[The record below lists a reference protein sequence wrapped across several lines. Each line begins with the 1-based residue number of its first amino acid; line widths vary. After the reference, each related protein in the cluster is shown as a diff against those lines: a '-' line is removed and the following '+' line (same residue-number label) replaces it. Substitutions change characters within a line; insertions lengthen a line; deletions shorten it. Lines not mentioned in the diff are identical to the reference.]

1 MSNKFISQYTASGSI
16 LSFIFT
22 FEVVQGRS
30 VNVYSTLSG
39 NNADEDADLLPT
51 NSYTVIFD
59 NPVSPTSTG
68 RVLFNVAPSANTII
82 TIAPDGKTN
91 VTVNFSN
98 TTPLNQDNLNKA
110 YNQQSS
116 TIDQDSENFL
126 SSSLRY
132 NINENEA
139 NINYNNKLPP
149 LADKSFWRRG
159 GNNIIAQDYALF
171 VNEVEKDVSNKVSS
185 QVNAGAI
192 NTNIAAELAGN
203 AINTPVSGDILKVDA
218 SGNVVVDKTI
228 TNVVS
233 GLASAHWSKK
243 WAVSDVPI
251 NDDFGNTGFS
261 SKYYSGLS
269 GIAATSTSGLIDEL
283 FIYDTVSTT
292 SKIDLIEYQAQP
304 TTLPNKPWIDV
315 LENSFTLYIDGKL
328 ILSPS
333 AYTGGGGATGS
344 TYSYTVTIKENP
356 TLADPSYLT
365 ISPSVP
371 SSTQITVSRGVAQGD
386 SSTMF
391 ATGAN
396 YKPTSI
402 DSKILNRDGSN
413 YISGNVNSRIADRDL
428 VNAAVSLPFLSLLTT
443 VLFPV
448 GSVLIRPT
456 SPATDGFFGTWVQ
469 LATGSTIVTGGTHL
483 AVTGNTSIIDALTA
497 STAEHVLTIPQMPA
511 HSHDITGTFLNVAN
525 SPGTAVLAQ
534 TSSSNTNPTGGGLGH
549 SHILDIKA
557 IQLIHWE
564 RTA

>member
-30 VNVYSTLSG
+30 VNVYGTLSG
-39 NNADEDADLLPT
+39 NAADEDVDLLPT
-51 NSYTVIFD
+51 NSYTVVFD
-59 NPVSPTSTG
+59 NPVASISTG

-82 TIAPDGKTN
+82 TITPDGKTD

-116 TIDQDSENFL
+116 TIEQDSENFL

-139 NINYNNKLPP
+139 NINYDNKLPP
-149 LADKSFWRRG
+149 LADKSFWRRDAG
-159 GNNIIAQDYALF
+159 NIIAQDYNLF
-171 VNEVEKDVSNKVSS
+171 VSEVESDVSNKVSS

-203 AINTPVSGDILKVDA
+203 ATNTPVSGDILKVDA
-218 SGNVVVDKTI
+218 SGNVVVDKTL

-233 GLASAHWSKK
+233 GLASAHWSKE
-243 WAVSDVPI
+243 WAVSGVQI
-251 NDDFGNTGFS
+251 NDEFGNTGFS
-261 SKYYSGLS
+261 SKYYSNLS

-304 TTLPNKPWIDV
+304 NKPWINV

-344 TYSYTVTIKENP
+344 AYSYTVTIKENP

-371 SSTQITVSRGVAQGD
+371 SSTQITVSRGVAQGN

-402 DSKILNRDGSN
+402 DSKIANRDLSNVNITDYPIADFKLLPVN
-413 YISGNVNSRIADRDL
+413 YIMKTSTYT
-428 VNAAVSLPFLSLLTT
+428 AVSGDFIMCDTLTT
-443 VLFPV
+443 
-448 GSVLIRPT
+448 GSFNIIMPIGGNGDIISVTDIKGNWLINNLT
-456 SPATDGFFGTWVQ
+456 LEPATGESIMGLPINETLILDRNLIT
-469 LATGSTIVTGGTHL
+469 VTL
-483 AVTGNTSIIDALTA
+483 R
-497 STAEHVLTIPQMPA
+497 
-511 HSHDITGTFLNVAN
+511 FLNN
-525 SPGTAVLAQ
+525 
-534 TSSSNTNPTGGGLGH
+534 NWR
-549 SHILDIKA
+549 II
-557 IQLIHWE
+557 
-564 RTA
+564 